1 MRGGPNATEND
12 QFGRRGIAR
21 GDVGGLGDTSCEC
34 RAADPG
40 TTGFYQVTGT
50 TGPGLAEQSKPAI
63 HNFIVWAPEHAT
75 VKVICQ
81 VNDGGQDLG
90 DGPFAQWQLSRTWD
104 EIGTNVWVYDHFINT
119 PAQDGFGWS
128 LNTGCNGEHPH

>member
-1 MRGGPNATEND
+1 MQRKMISLLA
-12 QFGRRGIAR
+12 
-21 GDVGGLGDTSCEC
+21 GGLLAATSVGLATPAGN
-34 RAADPG
+34 AAPQTLG
-40 TTGFYQVTGT
+40 RPGFYQVTGT